1 MIGAFAMTEPG
12 TGSDIQSM
20 SPGFT
25 SEGDHFILNGHKK
38 WISCAQFA
46 AVFLVFGKLDQR
58 PVACLVPRD
67 SPGLRV
73 EPIDD
78 RMGFR
83 AAGLGEVHFNDVEG
97 PSANLVGNP
106 GLALSH

>member
-1 MIGAFAMTEPG
+1 MIGAFAMTEHG
-12 TGSDIQSM
+12 AGSDIQSM
-20 SPGFT
+20 ATGLT

-78 RMGFR
+78 PTGFR
-83 AAGLGEVHFNDVEG
+83 ASGLAEVHFNAVEV
-97 PSANLVGNP
+97 PSAMLVGK
-106 GLALSH
+106 